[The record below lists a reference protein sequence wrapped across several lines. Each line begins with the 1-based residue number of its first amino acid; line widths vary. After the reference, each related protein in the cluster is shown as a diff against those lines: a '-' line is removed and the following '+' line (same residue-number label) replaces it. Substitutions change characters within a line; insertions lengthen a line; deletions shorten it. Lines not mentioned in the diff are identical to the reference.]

1 MVENE
6 VEMKQLFKLFVHS
19 YSINATELLAHG
31 HHDDSDE
38 LPSHSRVSE
47 QLPGLPGFLPIQG
60 KAFPLDVFH
69 LPSILWGAMKSFQS
83 YK

>member
-38 LPSHSRVSE
+38 LPPHSRVSE
-47 QLPGLPGFLPIQG
+47 
-60 KAFPLDVFH
+60 
-69 LPSILWGAMKSFQS
+69 
-83 YK
+83 